1 LKYIEEGALQERS
14 MAQASLLVIMP
25 RGQFIAIAEVES
37 EPSIFE
43 GLKAGIKVCDPDNAV
58 TPFDQIQ

>member
-1 LKYIEEGALQERS
+1 

-58 TPFDQIQ
+58 TSFDQIQ